1 MWVFFS
7 SYPHM
12 YAQKW
17 VLTAFLMLVFNFLI
31 PYFASLSAFC
41 ERKGR
46 GTKKK
51 SPHLDTKVRGFFVM
65 PPCQRRFCGGRTVGW
80 GEGAVENL
88 GSEEILFLSFS
99 AFLHSIES

>member
-1 MWVFFS
+1 
-7 SYPHM
+7 
-12 YAQKW
+12 
-17 VLTAFLMLVFNFLI
+17 MLVFNFLI

-41 ERKGR
+41 EGKREGHE
-46 GTKKK
+46 KK

-65 PPCQRRFCGGRTVGW
+65 PPCRRRFCGRRTGVW

-99 AFLHSIES
+99 AFLHGIES